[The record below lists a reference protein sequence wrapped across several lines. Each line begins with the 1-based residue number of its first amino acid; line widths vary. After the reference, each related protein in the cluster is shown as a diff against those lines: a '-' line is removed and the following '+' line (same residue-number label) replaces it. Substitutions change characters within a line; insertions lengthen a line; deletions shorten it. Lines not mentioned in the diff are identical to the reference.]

1 MYSVV
6 NEVLKSR
13 IIEESNAPGDAP
25 ALLVPR
31 SNGKNR
37 LVVDYRALN
46 RLIKR
51 KQYPMP
57 KVDDYLEAMRG
68 QQYFALIDLAQ
79 GYYQI
84 ELFKEERLK
93 TVFVTPDGKYQYKR
107 LSMGLAESPSYF
119 QKLINTVIKDLKYH
133 HCLGYFDDFP
143 CMGHTFDNFCESL
156 HLLLQPLEKY
166 NLKAGIS
173 KCSFGLTSLDFQDI
187 QYQELE

>member
-68 QQYFALIDLAQ
+68 QQYFALIDLA
-79 GYYQI
+79 
-84 ELFKEERLK
+84 
-93 TVFVTPDGKYQYKR
+93 
-107 LSMGLAESPSYF
+107 
-119 QKLINTVIKDLKYH
+119 
-133 HCLGYFDDFP
+133 
-143 CMGHTFDNFCESL
+143 
-156 HLLLQPLEKY
+156 
-166 NLKAGIS
+166 
-173 KCSFGLTSLDFQDI
+173 
-187 QYQELE
+187 